1 MRLAFLAFLLL
12 RGVAVAADAPPPPLR
27 EGEITRAGDVTAY
40 LTHPSE
46 AYKHGV
52 FGKPIEAGGFAIE
65 RAGKR
70 LEIRLPPD
78 QVFEDRRVRLMDV
91 DGDGVAEA
99 ILVKSTLDKG
109 AALAVYKIGKSR
121 LDLLAETPPIGTA
134 NRWLNPVGVVE
145 MNIDGRKFVGAV
157 ITPHL
162 SASLRFY
169 ELRLGKLVEVTRID
183 GVTNHINGSRNLD
196 LAAIQDVDGDGAE
209 DVAVPTFD
217 RKALAL
223 VSLKGG
229 KAQMVQKVEIKSGRI
244 TELTALGPKG
254 RFQVL
259 LDTGERQDISLLP
272 LPPVPPKP

>member
-12 RGVAVAADAPPPPLR
+12 RGVAVAADGPPPPLR

-52 FGKPIEAGGFAIE
+52 FGKQIEAGGFAVE

-70 LEIRLPPD
+70 LEIRLPAD

-196 LAAIQDVDGDGAE
+196 LSVVQDVDGDGAD
-209 DVAVPTFD
+209 DVILPTFD

-223 VSLKGG
+223 VTLKGG
-229 KAQMVQKVEIKSGRI
+229 KALIAQKVEIKTGRI
-244 TELTALGPKG
+244 TEIAAQPTKG
-254 RFQVL
+254 VFKLL
-259 LDTGERQDISLLP
+259 LDSGESQEVKLA
-272 LPPVPPKP
+272 PVKP